1 MLTLTV
7 NRGGKVA
14 TLTANG
20 DLAVKKS
27 FLLLDRRLSFEKYM
41 WKKLKKIEENTD
53 TYQRG
58 KKKETYSKTIIFV
71 ATSVSDTKP
80 WA

>member
-27 FLLLDRRLSFEKYM
+27 LLLLDRCLSFEKYM
-41 WKKLKKIEENTD
+41 GKKKKKKEELTG
-53 TYQRG
+53 TYQRE
-58 KKKETYSKTIIFV
+58 KKKRHT
-71 ATSVSDTKP
+71 AQQ
-80 WA
+80 

>member
-7 NRGGKVA
+7 NRGEKVA

-27 FLLLDRRLSFEKYM
+27 LLLLDVFHLKNTWERNFF
-41 WKKLKKIEENTD
+41 KK
-53 TYQRG
+53 
-58 KKKETYSKTIIFV
+58 
-71 ATSVSDTKP
+71 
-80 WA
+80 

>member
-7 NRGGKVA
+7 NRGEKVA

-27 FLLLDRRLSFEKYM
+27 LLLLDVFHLKNTWERIFF
-41 WKKLKKIEENTD
+41 KK
-53 TYQRG
+53 
-58 KKKETYSKTIIFV
+58 
-71 ATSVSDTKP
+71 
-80 WA
+80 

>member
-27 FLLLDRRLSFEKYM
+27 LLLLDRRLSFEKYM
-41 WKKLKKIEENTD
+41 
-53 TYQRG
+53 
-58 KKKETYSKTIIFV
+58 
-71 ATSVSDTKP
+71 
-80 WA
+80 